1 MLLMTTCDG
10 CKSASTMRAADL
22 PRGYSS
28 TSRCLAASSFDASR
42 ERNAGKALCS
52 GAIVTIVIQSSCVYD
67 SQQQSACESDL
78 APLRTS
84 ETRPCGVL
92 SGGLFSQ

>member
-22 PRGYSS
+22 ARGYSS
-28 TSRCLAASSFDASR
+28 TSRCLAASSFEVSR
-42 ERNAGKALCS
+42 DKNADKALCS
-52 GAIVTIVIQSSCVYD
+52 GAILVVVIQSSCVYD
-67 SQQQSACESDL
+67 SQQQSAGESDL